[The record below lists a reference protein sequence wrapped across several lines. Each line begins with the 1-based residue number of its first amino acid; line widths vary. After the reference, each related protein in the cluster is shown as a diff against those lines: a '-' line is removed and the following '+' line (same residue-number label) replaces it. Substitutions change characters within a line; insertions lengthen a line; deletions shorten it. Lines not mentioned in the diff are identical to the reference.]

1 MSTTEGLV
9 SSRISYKPPT
19 TANRET
25 IRILCAQSDVIGKI
39 GGGEAASVRMLG
51 RIGDALATWPVSQ
64 QPRSEL
70 GPHFECASIDTG
82 FRSAVKE
89 QLRAFPDIPGIDR
102 VDFAEAL
109 TIARA
114 VKGREF
120 DIVEC
125 PDYLTYGRFLPF
137 ALAECGVKYK
147 HLVCSLHGRASRTF
161 EIENQF
167 ADVHSATQLEQLRT
181 AERQFIFGT
190 ADIRY
195 AFSERYAAQ
204 TKSLKPLPVV
214 LVDPLCALPDLQSSV
229 LENQRRSRIW
239 FVARQDR
246 VKGAD
251 LFLAAIFR
259 AGPAMW
265 DNYVMCGPSVRLRN
279 RVSIFEAM
287 SFCRWRGMPF
297 RYRGPLPYTDVV
309 RDAYRGG
316 GLIVIPSR
324 EETFSLVALEALL
337 NGAPV
342 LISKYAGATDF
353 IRNRFGNN
361 FAGAVEFDPFDEFAS
376 AAAIQSTWDNWEEH
390 RSAVISALRRVDL
403 DPRPDQLWAAYWSTP
418 HHDPRLRDEAAD
430 AWDRALRAHA
440 TRPASVLTNEVE
452 SESRDQ
458 AATLPSQS
466 KFKLADKVIG
476 RAPKDQRVLSFDQ
489 GRRLAELSPYTN
501 RARIYRN
508 LALCEETSR
517 PSVAAAYRLR
527 AFRMNLLPPEEMRAL
542 PAQLHDQGL
551 LEEETC
557 FRLWSSRGNTENLT
571 HYLDERQ
578 CRLLKV
584 DLKPC
589 EYTVDRRNRKTP
601 KVSVIVSM
609 YNASSTVL
617 EHFIA
622 HLSAVGMV
630 HNGAAEVIFVDSGS
644 TTPQLELLRAIPK
657 IQQISWVVV
666 RSVHRETIQTAWN
679 RGLQAARGEY
689 ITCLGVDEGLTE
701 SSLDDLAQFLDEHTD
716 VDWVTGNTVI
726 TQVDA
731 QGRWKR
737 DVMGYERSPYSHFH
751 YLLDCTYINYVGG
764 LYRRSIHSRF
774 GWYDGSFKGAGD
786 TEFKCRMF
794 RYIQTAALPKTLG
807 FYFDFPS
814 PRVTNSANIEVED
827 LRAWYVFRT
836 PGGLEYIMRDKDIA
850 AWEDL
855 FWLALSGHRSWS
867 ISSSDCDLSLAANV
881 LAGILQRNP
890 GHPLRV
896 LARRLEVLVRE
907 MRRLQDW
914 QGSSWL
920 GTIAELD
927 LIERSHTFFKKCAN
941 MRPDLSFPSDFRAD
955 ALFFAHNWTWP
966 Q

>member
-1 MSTTEGLV
+1 MSTAEGLV
-9 SSRISYKPPT
+9 SSRISYKPAT
-19 TANRET
+19 NATRGT
-25 IRILCAQSDVIGKI
+25 IRILCAQSDVIGRI

-51 RIGDALATWPVSQ
+51 RISDALATWPVSQ

-70 GPHFECASIDTG
+70 KPHFECASIDNA

-114 VKGREF
+114 VKGRQF

-137 ALAECGVKYK
+137 AFAECGVKYK

-167 ADVHSATQLEQLRT
+167 ADVHSTAQLDQLRT

-204 TKSLKPLPVV
+204 TQSLEPLPVV
-214 LVDPLCALPDLQSSV
+214 LVDPLCALPEVQPSA
-229 LENQRRSRIW
+229 LESPRRSRIW

-259 AGPAMW
+259 GGQAMW

-279 RVSIFEAM
+279 RESIFEAL
-287 SFCRWRGMPF
+287 SFCRRRGMPF
-297 RYRGPLPYTDVV
+297 RYRGPLPYADVV

-342 LISKYAGATDF
+342 LISKYAGATNF
-353 IRNRFGNN
+353 IRDRFGSN
-361 FAGAVEFDPFDEFAS
+361 FSGAVEFDPFDEFAS
-376 AAAIQSTWDNWEEH
+376 AAAIQSMWDNWEEH
-390 RSAVISALRRVDL
+390 RGAVVSALRRVDL
-403 DPRPDQLWAAYWSTP
+403 NPRPDQLSDAYRSTP
-418 HHDPRLRDEAAD
+418 HHDSRLRNEASD
-430 AWDRALRAHA
+430 AWGRVSRAYA
-440 TRPASVLTNEVE
+440 TRPAGVLINDTDRE
-452 SESRDQ
+452 SPDK
-458 AATLPSQS
+458 AARRTSQL
-466 KFKLADKVIG
+466 KFKIADEVIG
-476 RAPKDQRVLSFDQ
+476 PASKDKQPVNFDQ
-489 GRRLAELSPYTN
+489 VRKLAELSPYTN
-501 RARIYRN
+501 RARIYRE
-508 LALCEETSR
+508 LAFCEESLR

-527 AFRMNLLPPEEMRAL
+527 AFRMNSLPPEEMHAL

-551 LEEETC
+551 LEEEAC
-557 FRLWSSRGNTENLT
+557 FRLWSNHGNADQLT

-578 CRLLKV
+578 RRLLKLELAPSEYIV
-584 DLKPC
+584 DH
-589 EYTVDRRNRKTP
+589 RNRKTP

-617 EHFIA
+617 KHFVA

-630 HNGAAEVIFVDSGS
+630 RDGGAEVIFVDSGS
-644 TTPQLELLRAIPK
+644 TTSQLELLRAIPK
-657 IQQISWVVV
+657 VQQISYVVV

-689 ITCLGVDEGLTE
+689 VTCLGVDEGLTK
-701 SSLDDLAQFLDEHTD
+701 SSLDDLSQFLDEHPE

-726 TQVDA
+726 TQVDV

-737 DVMGYERSPYSHFH
+737 DVMSYERTPYSHFH
-751 YLLDCTYINYVGG
+751 YLIDCTYINYVGG
-764 LYRRSIHSRF
+764 LYRRSIHRRF

-794 RYIQTAALPKTLG
+794 PYIQTAALPKTLG
-807 FYFDFPS
+807 FYFDFPF

-836 PGGLEYIMRDKDIA
+836 PGGIEYLMRDNNVA
-850 AWEDL
+850 RWEEL
-855 FWLALSGHRSWS
+855 FWIALSGHRSWS
-867 ISSSDCDLSLAANV
+867 TTSSDCDLSFAANV
-881 LAGILQRNP
+881 LAGILRRNP
-890 GHPLRV
+890 AHPLSV
-896 LARRLEVLVRE
+896 LAKSLQAIVRE
-907 MRRLQDW
+907 IRRLQDW
-914 QGSSWL
+914 RRRPWL

-927 LIERSHTFFKKCAN
+927 LIERSHNFFKKCAN
-941 MRPDLSFPSDFRAD
+941 MRPDLSFPADYRAD
-955 ALFFAHNWTWP
+955 ALFFAHSWTWP